1 MFRTVPPPQGD
12 PCRRHDGTSLPHT
25 AMSVGFLQ
33 PQKKRTVPPS
43 ILYISRLFKIYS
55 RSGDRR
61 PATVH
66 LTAARSPAG
75 GRRPQDPLSTTS
87 PHDDAGGGGQLVV
100 SSPTP
105 PPSPK
110 AARKRGDLFVSPRG
124 VTLDSW
130 IQGRSGTSS
139 RPRVGTHPTAYFVGT
154 WRGPDLFDLFDHR
167 RGYPPWW
174 WTDGPIDR
182 SCAVDG
188 ALARVTNESRR
199 ATFSPRRSPSRA
211 DLVAPRACRSHH
223 ACDPSPPPRERQ
235 HRRQGPLRPRFGRCS
250 RSGATWPSGRT
261 YGVFIRVF
269 I

>member
-43 ILYISRLFKIYS
+43 VLYISRLFKIYS
-55 RSGDRR
+55 RTVDRPPDGGAVARGWTATPRPPLDDEPPRRRRRGGPARCFLPHPTPLPESSAQTRRSVCISSRRHSRFLDPGSFRNEFAPSRGNEPKCVLRWYVAWTRPIRPIRSIRPQTRISSLVVDRR
-61 PATVH
+61 T
-66 LTAARSPAG
+66 
-75 GRRPQDPLSTTS
+75 
-87 PHDDAGGGGQLVV
+87 
-100 SSPTP
+100 
-105 PPSPK
+105 
-110 AARKRGDLFVSPRG
+110 
-124 VTLDSW
+124 
-130 IQGRSGTSS
+130 
-139 RPRVGTHPTAYFVGT
+139 
-154 WRGPDLFDLFDHR
+154 
-167 RGYPPWW
+167 
-174 WTDGPIDR
+174 DR
-182 SCAVDG
+182 SIAVDG
-188 ALARVTNESRR
+188 ALARGTNEFRH